1 MTERRDKE
9 AGLVKPPPALFKLV
23 TEIAQGVLADY
34 VLHNI
39 FSTLV
44 DDSDI
49 EYIEDVVKEM
59 NQILANFDQ
68 EDMEEVYD
76 SLDEFRMEFYD
87 IHRTIINDYV
97 DFHRHERAIE
107 EASYVKELVQDVVG
121 YGDLDLIPNTEEAY
135 RKVREGENQI
145 KSLRSSLREI
155 ARDLR
160 IKQNSVPFMDEDKF
174 KQALSRFPREY
185 LTSKNILLN
194 LGAKAEVSH
203 PDFQHPIK
211 LTFIFQHD
219 HVLGS
224 HKLGNDLVHRIKI
237 TIPDKRKYSVKDLND
252 VRDTVRHELVHA
264 VQEEIGTRNYLS
276 ERGGLPFAKRDRR
289 FRQHDRA
296 GERRV
301 RRELKDLGLDPSLA
315 NFHALDDVEFYT
327 RLLDEVEEFK
337 STRIIKNTN
346 IHRWV
351 NTRPFFKSLKHFKR
365 KNWDKAVGL
374 FYQAVTSGEFYTQ
387 EGSVDRV
394 ARQIIQDLAGVQ
406 TWVSKNRQDQLQD
419 DKSAP
424 EPSRSDYQ
432 DGKPQRD
439 RVLPLPSG
447 HPKGRDEVRAGPPV
461 SNTPSDS
468 SGSSL
473 NHNTPRNPNAIPNQP
488 DGKPLH
494 QRPRS
499 SGIPGDQYGHP
510 YIDSK
515 NTTGLSRRTFKT
527 ALEMD
532 LFEEDDIDYF
542 LEDGGEFSSREGIG
556 RAKINFRRP
565 KTRQRKWKGKLRR
578 DYKVERKRTLRQN
591 LSKKK
596 QTRKR
601 YYERNKHLI
610 LRYQKRRREN
620 PRQHKRFEGG
630 PSTKSQKNK
639 RSKKAMYREAIRN
652 VLAEMYRS
660 TPAIVQNVDIAS
672 RFSEEIESSEIMA
685 KPRYKSGPGSQ
696 STKKQ
701 QKARYK
707 RKKFRSS
714 NYTKLRRARRKYY
727 RKNKAKIKRRV
738 KSWRRKH
745 KSRLKRYKPRGKR
758 ASVFFEYPFLLEC
771 SVDNTPLCV
780 ERISPCTSFIIL
792 SHQED
797 ESELYEMPLDDFYWE
812 ADWHD
817 EEDEWDFDDFVEE
830 VAKMKR
836 TAKNVPNDPELWGQI
851 IELAKGERKTPVE
864 KGGVSVSPVRGGE
877 GFQKYP
883 SAYANGWASKAYKDL
898 GGTWSKQA
906 SQKDISLP
914 TLQVLLAILRGAHW
928 AHWTSHWQVKG
939 ESHYGDHLLL
949 ERIYESLIEEID
961 TLAEKIVGAYGGMAV
976 APVEQAQI
984 MANTVLPLAEA
995 QAENDPIR
1003 RALVV
1008 EEALQVVFKNIYN
1021 SLKKMNTL
1029 SLGMDDF
1036 LMSMANAHETNLYLL
1051 RQRTRG

>member
-9 AGLVKPPPALFKLV
+9 AGLVKPPPAIFKLV
-23 TEIAQGVLADY
+23 TEISQGVLAHY

-59 NQILANFDQ
+59 NQVLANFDQ

-97 DFHRHERAIE
+97 DSHRHERAIE

-121 YGDLDLIPNTEEAY
+121 FNDLDLIPNTEEAY
-135 RKVREGENQI
+135 RKVREGESQI
-145 KSLRSSLREI
+145 KSLRSSLRDI

-160 IKQNSVPFMDEDKF
+160 IKQNSVPYTNKDMFEE
-174 KQALSRFPREY
+174 ALSRFPREY
-185 LTSKNILLN
+185 LTSKHIHLN

-203 PDFQHPIK
+203 PDFQHPIE
-211 LTFIFQHD
+211 LTFVFQSD

-237 TIPDKRKYSVKDLND
+237 TIPDKRKYSVQDLRD

-301 RRELKDLGLDPSLA
+301 RRELENLGLDPDLA

-327 RLLDEVEEFK
+327 RLLDEVEEYKYKTPFPANK
-337 STRIIKNTN
+337 WAIKKW
-346 IHRWV
+346 I

-365 KNWDKAVGL
+365 KHWSKAVGL
-374 FYQAVTSGEFYTQ
+374 FYEAVNEKSEA
-387 EGSVDRV
+387 RV

-532 LFEEDDIDYF
+532 LSEEDDNDYF

-556 RAKINFRRP
+556 RARINFRRP
-565 KTRQRKWKGKLRR
+565 KTRQRKWKGVLRR
-578 DYKVERKRTLRQN
+578 EYKVERKRTLRQN

-660 TPAIVQNVDIAS
+660 TPALVQNVDIAN

-685 KPRYKSGPGSQ
+685 KPRYKSGPGSR

-707 RKKFRSS
+707 RKKLRSS
-714 NYTKLRRARRKYY
+714 NYTKLRRARKKYY
-727 RKNKAKIKRRV
+727 RKNKAKIKRKV
-738 KSWRRKH
+738 KTWRRKH
-745 KSRLKRYKPRGKR
+745 KTRLKRYKPMGKR
-758 ASVFFEYPFLLEC
+758 ASMFFEYPFLLEC
-771 SVDNTPLCV
+771 TVDNTPLCV

-817 EEDEWDFDDFVEE
+817 EDDEWDFDDFVEE
-830 VAKMKR
+830 VAEMKR
-836 TAKNVPNDPELWGQI
+836 TAKNVPDDPKLWGQI
-851 IELAKGERKTPVE
+851 IELAKGERNTPVE
-864 KGGVSVSPVRGGE
+864 KGGFSVSPVRGGE

-906 SQKDISLP
+906 SHKDVSLP

-939 ESHYGDHLLL
+939 QSHYGDHLLL

-961 TLAEKIVGAYGGMAV
+961 TLAEKIVGTYGGMAV
-976 APVEQAQI
+976 APVEQAQL
-984 MANTVLPLAEA
+984 MANTLLPVAEA

-1003 RALVV
+1003 RALVI

-1021 SLKKMNTL
+1021 ALKEMNTL